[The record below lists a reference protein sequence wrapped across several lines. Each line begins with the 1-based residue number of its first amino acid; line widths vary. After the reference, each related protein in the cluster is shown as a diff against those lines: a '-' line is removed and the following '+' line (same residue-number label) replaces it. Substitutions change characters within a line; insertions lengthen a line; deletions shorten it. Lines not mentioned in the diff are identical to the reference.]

1 MKNDKTAIV
10 TGGSRGIG
18 KAIAKIFAQNGFNV
32 AIIYASNKNE
42 ATKTVHEITDSGGM
56 AIAYASDIAD
66 ETQMAALF
74 EKIVS
79 DLGAIDVVVNSAGL
93 MHLSLVAD
101 IDWNLFD
108 AMIRTNLRGAF
119 VVSQLAAKYV
129 REGGSI
135 LNFSSSVTKLAPPTY
150 GAYAA
155 TKGGVEVLALIF
167 AKELSGRNI
176 TVNTIA
182 PGPTA
187 TDLFFN
193 GKDDETI
200 ERTIQMNPMKRLGEP
215 EDIANLVLDIVTSS
229 RWVNGQTIYVNGGVI

>member
-18 KAIAKIFAQNGFNV
+18 KAVAKILSQNGFNV
-32 AIIYASNKNE
+32 AIVYASNEKE
-42 ATKTVHEITDSGGM
+42 ATKTVLEITDSGGT
-56 AIAYASDIAD
+56 AKAYSADIAD
-66 ETQMAALF
+66 ETQMAELF
-74 EKIVS
+74 EEIVK

-93 MHLSLVAD
+93 MHLSPVAN
-101 IDWNLFD
+101 IDWNQFD
-108 AMIRTNLRGAF
+108 AMIRTNLRGTFA
-119 VVSQLAAKYV
+119 VSQLATKYV

-135 LNFSSSVTKLAPPTY
+135 LNFSSSVRKLAPPTY

-155 TKGGVEVLALIF
+155 TKGGVEALTLIL

-200 ERTIQMNPMKRLGEP
+200 ERFIQMNPMKRLGEP

>member
-18 KAIAKIFAQNGFNV
+18 KAVSKILSQNGFNV
-32 AIIYASNKNE
+32 AIVYASNEKE
-42 ATKTVHEITDSGGM
+42 ATKTVLEITDSGGT
-56 AIAYASDIAD
+56 AKAYSADIAD
-66 ETQMAALF
+66 ETQMAELF
-74 EKIVS
+74 EEIVK

-93 MHLSLVAD
+93 MHLSPVAN
-101 IDWNLFD
+101 IDWNQFD
-108 AMIRTNLRGAF
+108 AMIRTNLRGTF
-119 VVSQLAAKYV
+119 VVSQLATKYV

-135 LNFSSSVTKLAPPTY
+135 LNFSSSVRKLAPPTY

-155 TKGGVEVLALIF
+155 TKGGVEALTLIL

-176 TVNTIA
+176 TVNTVA

-200 ERTIQMNPMKRLGEP
+200 ERFIQMNPMKRLGEP
-215 EDIANLVLDIVTSS
+215 EDIANLVFDIVTSS